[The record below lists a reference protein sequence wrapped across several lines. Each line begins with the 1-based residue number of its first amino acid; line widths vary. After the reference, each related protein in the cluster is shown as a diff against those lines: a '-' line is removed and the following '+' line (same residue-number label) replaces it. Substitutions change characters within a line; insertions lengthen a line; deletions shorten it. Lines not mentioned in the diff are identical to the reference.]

1 MTAIFDGKSCSANY
15 VEEKKRIIFK
25 FEGIANIDEAKSMY
39 IKVMEFMKAHKTIA
53 FINDLRKL
61 KGTFTKLNS
70 WVVEQMKPAIQMGLK
85 YDAMVVN
92 NDIFTSFAID
102 DLMKK
107 VSVLEIQLFQT
118 MEDAEIWLDEKMK
131 V

>member
-1 MTAIFDGKSCSANY
+1 MTEIFSGKSCKANY
-15 VEEKKRIIFK
+15 VEMKKQIV
-25 FEGIANIDEAKSMY
+25 FEFDGIANIEEAKSMY
-39 IKVMEFMKAHKTIA
+39 VNVLEFMKTHRTIA

-70 WVVEQMKPAIQMGLK
+70 WVVEQMKPAIQMGLR
-85 YDAMVVN
+85 YDAMIVN
-92 NDIFTSFAID
+92 QDIFTSFAID

-118 MEDAEIWLDEKMK
+118 MEDAQQWLNEKN
-131 V
+131 